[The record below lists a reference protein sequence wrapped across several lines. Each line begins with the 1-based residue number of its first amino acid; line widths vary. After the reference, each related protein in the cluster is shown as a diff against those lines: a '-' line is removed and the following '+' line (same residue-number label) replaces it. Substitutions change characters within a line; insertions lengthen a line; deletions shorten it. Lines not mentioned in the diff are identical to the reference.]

1 MLSLQQTVCQCRHR
15 SYRRAGYGTEDSRR
29 KKGMPSTKQAT
40 PPTLIHRGKAMK
52 SMDRPDGSS
61 LCVCG
66 AAEGEPVEVARNTES
81 RMTWQQGS
89 RGKKEWDRLCHD
101 WGCGETGDGGCRRTG
116 GGEMLSLLLP
126 LLLAGTQ
133 DIRLQNCFF
142 QGVRLSRLGQAGL
155 LCCQE

>member
-1 MLSLQQTVCQCRHR
+1 
-15 SYRRAGYGTEDSRR
+15 
-29 KKGMPSTKQAT
+29 
-40 PPTLIHRGKAMK
+40 MK

-101 WGCGETGDGGCRRTG
+101 WGCGETGDGGCRGTG
-116 GGEMLSLLLP
+116 GWRNVVSLAP
-126 LLLAGTQ
+126 PAAGG
-133 DIRLQNCFF
+133 DARY
-142 QGVRLSRLGQAGL
+142 
-155 LCCQE
+155 